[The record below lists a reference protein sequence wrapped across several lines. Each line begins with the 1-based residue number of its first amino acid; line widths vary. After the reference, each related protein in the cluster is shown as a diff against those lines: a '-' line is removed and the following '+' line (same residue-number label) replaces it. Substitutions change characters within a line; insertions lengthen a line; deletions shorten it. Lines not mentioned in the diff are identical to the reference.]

1 MSAGVALFAAVASAE
16 VLVRVVFLDDL
27 SASGERVLLLLAVSG
42 LAASCV
48 VFASLLVSKPLTRAF
63 GVLRRSS

>member
-16 VLVRVVFLDDL
+16 VLVRVAFLDDL
-27 SASGERVLLLLAVSG
+27 SGSSGRVLLLLAVGG

-48 VFASLLVSKPLTRAF
+48 VFAWLLVSKSLTRAF